1 MGIKFSSF
9 SIRGIDVSQFNGTI
23 DWTKPG
29 CNFAGIRV
37 GYGRVLDT
45 KFTTNWQNAKGR
57 LNRIPYW
64 YLDYYSNHNAGSSA
78 NGIADDE
85 WGVIQANTCWA
96 SLKEDPE
103 GIVFLDIEN
112 GNSSFAPAISTVA
125 ARVQTIAKAFL
136 QQIDSLNGRT
146 NGIYCSMGLL
156 TWFGTWFKDRPLWVA
171 WYNEKQT
178 LTTVT
183 KAVTAANWTGKCLIW
198 QYASDGDIDDD
209 GKGDGVSMGM
219 QYSSLDLNA
228 WAGSETDYTSL
239 FSASSSTDPSGETE
253 EEEEENEDE
262 PLYAVRIIVSNLNIR
277 SGPGT
282 TYPRLRKATYHD
294 EYNIYEEQNNFG
306 RISATSAEWLS
317 LSTQYATKLDAIL
330 DEESEEQEEAA
341 LYSVKILIYNLTVR
355 TGPGTL
361 YPRLRRADFPG
372 EYEIFEEK
380 NGFGRISNTKSE
392 WISLNTQ
399 YVQRLTTTKSAS
411 TELSDAE
418 KLARLWAAHPE
429 LH

>member
-45 KFTTNWQNAKGR
+45 KFTTNWQNAKGKV
-57 LNRIPYW
+57 NRIPYW

-78 NGIADDE
+78 NGITDDE

-96 SLKEDPE
+96 NLKDDSE

-125 ARVQTIAKAFL
+125 ARVQTIAKSFL
-136 QQIDSLNGRT
+136 QQMDSLSGKT

-156 TWFGTWFKDRPLWVA
+156 TWFGSWFKDRPLWVA

-178 LTTVT
+178 LSTVT
-183 KAVTAANWTGKCLIW
+183 KAVTNANWTGKCLIW

-209 GKGDGVSMGM
+209 GRGDGVSLGM

-228 WAGSETDYTSL
+228 WAGSEADYTSL
-239 FSASSSTDPSGETE
+239 FSASSPADPTDDTGED
-253 EEEEENEDE
+253 ENENDA
-262 PLYAVRIIVSNLNIR
+262 LYAIRVIVSNLNIR

-294 EYNIYEEQNNFG
+294 EYNIYEEQNGFG
-306 RISATSAEWLS
+306 RISATEAVWLC
-317 LSTQYATKLDAIL
+317 LSTQYVTKLESIL
-330 DEESEEQEEAA
+330 TEEEEAQGEA
-341 LYSVKILIYNLTVR
+341 AIYRINILINNLNVR
-355 TGPGTL
+355 SGPGTL

-372 EYEIFEEK
+372 EYDIFEEK

-392 WISLNTQ
+392 WVSLNTQ
-399 YVQRLTTTKSAS
+399 YVQRLTSTKSAPA
-411 TELSDAE
+411 ELSDAE